1 MKIVLAMRRIL
12 LLLCLVPAAP
22 VFGACGGDDDDT
34 DGGDTDTDTDTDADT
49 DTDTD
54 SDTDTETETETE
66 TEGCSEVDWGSM
78 CNVGSVPGNWEMH
91 GYMDQDGDGTLSE
104 EEMTDVEFT
113 LEDIHCSGNQ
123 SLLWLI
129 SDKY

>member
-1 MKIVLAMRRIL
+1 MKTVSTMWRMLLLPCLVLAA
-12 LLLCLVPAAP
+12 PA
-22 VFGACGGDDDDT
+22 FSACGGDDDDT
-34 DGGDTDTDTDTDADT
+34 DGGSADTDTDT

-54 SDTDTETETETE
+54 SDTDTDTDTETETE

-78 CNVGSVPGNWEMH
+78 CNVGDVPGNWEMT
-91 GYMDQDGDGTLSE
+91 GWMDQNGDGTLSDDE
-104 EEMTDVEFT
+104 KTDVAFT
-113 LEDIHCSGNQ
+113 LEDIHCSGHQ